1 MQIMAQY
8 IETFTKDGT
17 SIRIEVES
25 DSKLGGVGF
34 ASQASRD
41 NVSSEATKDAYDQT
55 LNTIRGCANGVID
68 TIQNLETLPSTA
80 SIDFAI
86 KIDPEA
92 GAMIAKSG
100 GDAQFKVSLSW
111 KQAEP
116 DKDQE

>member
-1 MQIMAQY
+1 MAHY

-17 SIRIEVES
+17 SIRIEV
-25 DSKLGGVGF
+25 DTDAKLGGVGF
-34 ASQASRD
+34 ARQTPSD
-41 NVSSEATKDAYDQT
+41 DVSNEATKDAYNQT
-55 LNTIRGCANGVID
+55 LKTIRGCADGVID
-68 TIQNLETLPSTA
+68 TIQSLEALPSTA

-100 GDAQFKVSLSW
+100 ADAQFRVSLSW

-116 DKDQE
+116 DKE

>member
-1 MQIMAQY
+1 MAQY
-8 IETFTKDGT
+8 IETFTEDGI

-34 ASQASRD
+34 APQASPD
-41 NVSSEATKDAYDQT
+41 DVSSETTKDAYDQT
-55 LNTIRGCANGVID
+55 LNTIRGCATGMID
-68 TIQNLETLPSTA
+68 TIQNLETLPSAA

-92 GAMIAKSG
+92 GAMIARSD
-100 GDAQFKVSLSW
+100 GDAQFRVSLSW

-116 DKDQE
+116 DKE